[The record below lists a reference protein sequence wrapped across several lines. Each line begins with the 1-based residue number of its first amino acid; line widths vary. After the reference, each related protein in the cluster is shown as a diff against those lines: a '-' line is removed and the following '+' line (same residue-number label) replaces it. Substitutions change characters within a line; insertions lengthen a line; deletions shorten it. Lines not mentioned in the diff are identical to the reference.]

1 MEKWNAILRQVQAQ
15 RARKLPI
22 DELGAASTYYWTP
35 ANPPRSSV
43 LPLSALPVL
52 QILSFL
58 VPPTLFPPLLPELQM
73 LSCP

>member
-22 DELGAASTYYWTP
+22 DELGAASTYYYARGTP

-43 LPLSALPVL
+43 LSVGFPSASDPLFFSATGIVPAPV
-52 QILSFL
+52 
-58 VPPTLFPPLLPELQM
+58 T
-73 LSCP
+73 